1 MRQEKKVIKHLN
13 AGKHQLKL
21 NTQLTVDVNVGN
33 NTLRVRERHFSAA
46 AKDHQFVRNGRRW
59 LVSMPC

>member
-1 MRQEKKVIKHLN
+1 
-13 AGKHQLKL
+13 L

-33 NTLRVRERHFSAA
+33 NKLCVRERHFLAA

-59 LVSMPC
+59 LVSMSC